1 MEDSVKRL
9 RRRYE
14 GFKRG
19 GEDALKVRDEAY
31 LVLKEARKMENHDVI
46 DEVADML
53 LDLESS
59 IEENKCK
66 CRERSSIC

>member
-1 MEDSVKRL
+1 MENRVEGL

-19 GEDALKVRDEAY
+19 EEDAFKVRDEAY
-31 LVLKEARKMENHDVI
+31 SVLKEIRKMGNHEAI

-59 IEENKCK
+59 IEESKCK
-66 CRERSSIC
+66 CHERSSIC